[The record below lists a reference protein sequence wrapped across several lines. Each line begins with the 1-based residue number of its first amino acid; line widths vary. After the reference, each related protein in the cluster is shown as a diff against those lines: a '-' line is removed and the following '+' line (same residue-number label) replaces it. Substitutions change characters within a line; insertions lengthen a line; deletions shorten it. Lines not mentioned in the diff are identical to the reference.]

1 MSTELRYQL
10 LPNAPVE
17 QADILIQPI
26 PFAGAVSNRQGTA
39 EGPEAILNA
48 TAQLEYYEEDRNWS
62 PMKHLHS
69 CVLPP
74 LQLEADTDQT
84 AFQKQIHQA
93 IAALPESNLYIG
105 LGGDHSITPEQVS
118 ARMPEGTVIII
129 DAHADLRT
137 HYEGNPYSHACP
149 AWRMHEVG
157 YSLFLIGIR
166 SLYETEAEL
175 IQTSPRIQC
184 WRDRSLQRDEQ
195 WQAMIEAIKALSGPV
210 WLSIDMDG
218 FDPALVP
225 GVGTPQPGGLS
236 WYQGLE
242 ILETLFT
249 HPGLDIRGMDI
260 VELIPDP
267 NEVSQTVAAKLM
279 QKAISNWAY
288 QRYEYFRDRQGAQL
302 EIEYS

>member
-10 LPNAPVE
+10 LPNAPLE

-39 EGPEAILNA
+39 EGPAAILNA

-62 PMKHLHS
+62 PMKHLRC

-74 LQLEADTDQT
+74 LQAEPGAAQA
-84 AFQKQIHQA
+84 AFQEQIHLSV
-93 IAALPESNLYIG
+93 AALPNSALYIG

-129 DAHADLRT
+129 DAHADLRA

-149 AWRMHEVG
+149 AWRMHEAG

-166 SLYETEAEL
+166 SLFESEADL
-175 IQTSPRIQC
+175 IDSSPRIQC
-184 WRDRSLQRDEQ
+184 WKDRKLQNTEQ
-195 WQAMIEAIKALSGPV
+195 WQTMIEALRALSGPV

-218 FDPALVP
+218 FDPSLVP
-225 GVGTPQPGGLS
+225 GVGTPQPGGLG
-236 WYQGLE
+236 WYQVLE
-242 ILETLFT
+242 ILETLLT
-249 HPGLDIRGMDI
+249 RPTLDLRGMDI
-260 VELIPDP
+260 VELIPDS

-279 QKAISNWAY
+279 QKAISNWAF
-288 QRYEYFRDRQGAQL
+288 QRYEHFRDRQGAQL
-302 EIEYS
+302 EVEYS

>member
-1 MSTELRYQL
+1 MSSELRYQL
-10 LPNAPVE
+10 LPNAPLE

-39 EGPEAILNA
+39 DGPEAILNA
-48 TAQLEYYEEDRNWS
+48 TAQLEYYEEDRGWS

-74 LQLEADTDQT
+74 IQARTGTEQAT
-84 AFQKQIHQA
+84 FQQQIYQSVS
-93 IAALPESNLYIG
+93 ALPQSALYIG
-105 LGGDHSITPEQVS
+105 LGGDHSVTPEQVC
-118 ARMPEGTVIII
+118 ARMHEGTVIII
-129 DAHADLRT
+129 DAHADLRSQ
-137 HYEGNPYSHACP
+137 YEGNPYSHACP
-149 AWRMHEVG
+149 AWRMHEAG

-166 SLYETEAEL
+166 SLFENEADL

-184 WRDRSLQRDEQ
+184 WRDRSLQRSEQ
-195 WQAMIEAIKALSGPV
+195 WQAMIRALRSLSGPV

-218 FDPALVP
+218 FDPSLVP

-242 ILETLFT
+242 VLEILFASPE
-249 HPGLDIRGMDI
+249 LDIRGMDI

-279 QKAISNWAY
+279 QKAISFWAY
-288 QRYEYFRDRQGAQL
+288 QRFEHFRDRQGAQL
-302 EIEYS
+302 QVEYS